1 MVISKI
7 MLKDFKSYKDTVEI
21 KFGGRFNVIIGENN
35 IGKSTIFEALLLWE
49 KCYNESLTS
58 NKKNFYS
65 QSVPLY
71 ISFDELYFLRITKDE
86 DLFYGN
92 KRTCE
97 IGVEFSEENSE
108 ENFYLTF
115 SLTKPSIENAYVRV
129 QRMAPE
135 QFDAFKE
142 KMDSIGTKLTEFL
155 FIQQTELVAK
165 VLAKEPYMFPGQIRK
180 KIEKG
185 RSHEVLRN
193 KILSSDIELLT
204 ERMKRVLDCDFDF
217 KVPTRTAREKEEYIN
232 LYVTQ
237 NGKKID
243 VGLQGSGFL
252 QVAEI
257 FSSMAIMDN
266 ALNVLLIDEPDSHI
280 SPRIQNKLLDCLKE
294 ISNVQVFVI
303 THNDNFVSE
312 LAAED
317 IIFIN
322 SENKNTGHIEAL
334 NDINIDVLHSSLGGV
349 ITGLTRLQKNK
360 RIIFT
365 EGDDDIAYFGLRGFE
380 LFLVLA
386 GGAFASSSDIS
397 SAISDSLSAGKEI
410 FLECSL
416 EIPKNLRF
424 NSAMVSSR
432 FAMVWRRSRM
442 VFCMS
447 SPFFV
452 RSAIV
457 LFCCSMIVRKVLI
470 SLCRLLLFDMIY
482 HLFISTVII
491 KINQVFRK
499 PADFMHGHFDQ

>member
-155 FIQQTELVAK
+155 FIQQTEPVAK

-349 ITGLTRLQKNK
+349 ITGMKCNIMK
-360 RIIFT
+360 
-365 EGDDDIAYFGLRGFE
+365 
-380 LFLVLA
+380 
-386 GGAFASSSDIS
+386 
-397 SAISDSLSAGKEI
+397 
-410 FLECSL
+410 
-416 EIPKNLRF
+416 
-424 NSAMVSSR
+424 
-432 FAMVWRRSRM
+432 
-442 VFCMS
+442 
-447 SPFFV
+447 
-452 RSAIV
+452 
-457 LFCCSMIVRKVLI
+457 
-470 SLCRLLLFDMIY
+470 
-482 HLFISTVII
+482 
-491 KINQVFRK
+491 
-499 PADFMHGHFDQ
+499 